1 MLETGRRVSAFILSF
16 LILTMP
22 AVGAYAA
29 APQNNGVTHPAHT
42 SGGGAYPQRQ
52 TSLDLTSTV
61 QNVMAPRFV
70 QNVPT
75 TITVGGNHL
84 LVTPSTMLTAAERLA
99 AIQMLRTGH
108 QSLIIGSMGNAVGGT
123 FTLGSKLSQTLT
135 SLIIP
140 QGVSAI
146 RNFATAGNLNL
157 AGNLTNAGTIYAVS
171 TNPTITNASISAANI
186 VNQAGAVIT
195 TVLPPTALAG
205 VSGAVSR
212 LDLSLS
218 AVQNIINAGTISSSR
233 TLNLNAGGSIVN
245 AMASGVSGSTP
256 ALFAQ
261 SGINIFTGSGNIT
274 NAGLIAAAS
283 GNINIASIL
292 SSNIAINNLGGT
304 IQALAGAINIRDSSY
319 ASQANLSIN
328 GGNL

>member
-1 MLETGRRVSAFILSF
+1 
-16 LILTMP
+16 
-22 AVGAYAA
+22 
-29 APQNNGVTHPAHT
+29 
-42 SGGGAYPQRQ
+42 
-52 TSLDLTSTV
+52 
-61 QNVMAPRFV
+61 
-70 QNVPT
+70 
-75 TITVGGNHL
+75 
-84 LVTPSTMLTAAERLA
+84 MLTAAERLA